1 MLEVELNMRLCDTEE
16 IRHQSAYSVALWN
29 GHCSQ
34 QCSAAGDH
42 SELGHVAV
50 IVVIIL
56 QAVFASPLVDRDLK
70 YSFVLLVSGMYS
82 DIHKNME

>member
-1 MLEVELNMRLCDTEE
+1 MWLFGMD
-16 IRHQSAYSVALWN
+16 